1 MRFLSRKQFQWAMA
15 VLFAFFRNFE
25 LSAAVSTNLTL
36 KESKLANS
44 VILDE
49 IAVKNLRIETVTV
62 EEQTFEET
70 IFALGRIDVRP
81 GFSAILS
88 SRIPGRALKVEAL
101 PDHEVKEGEALVIVE
116 SRQPGSPPPQ
126 VTLTAPISG
135 IISEINIVPGQPI
148 SPDNALLRIVQLE
161 SVYGIARIPESLASQ
176 LHTGLKAT
184 VTVPG
189 WKGIQWNTQIE
200 HLGAVADPESG
211 TLEAAFHIKNDDLK
225 LRPGMRAEFSI
236 VVDRR
241 DGVMSVPLS
250 AVQGDAASRFVFV
263 ADDSIPH
270 AFIKVPVEIGAM
282 NERFAEITRGL
293 FPGDRVVTE
302 GAYSLGFA
310 GKGTVSLKEAL
321 DAAHGHEHNPDGSD
335 ITPEQKATQ
344 PKGRSASH
352 AHGFSTLTLFSLI
365 GNAILLI
372 LLAFAARRRATA
384 SRSSDPPE

>member
-1 MRFLSRKQFQWAMA
+1 MLS
-15 VLFAFFRNFE
+15 E
-25 LSAAVSTNLTL
+25 LPAAVSTNLSL
-36 KESKLANS
+36 NESKIANS

-49 IAVKNLRIETVTV
+49 FAVKNLRIQTVTV

-81 GFSAILS
+81 GFSAVLS
-88 SRIPGRALKVEAL
+88 SRIPGRALKVAAL
-101 PDHEVKEGEALVIVE
+101 PDHEVAEGEVLVVVE
-116 SRQPGSPPPQ
+116 SRQPGNPPPQ
-126 VTLTAPISG
+126 VSLTAPIAG

-148 SPDNALLRIVQLE
+148 SADDALLRIVKLD

-176 LHTGLKAT
+176 LRTGLKAT

-189 WKGIQWNTQIE
+189 WAKIQWNTQIE

-211 TLEAAFHIKNDDLK
+211 TLEAAFHIENDDLK

-236 VVDRR
+236 VVDQR
-241 DGVMSVPLS
+241 DAVMSVPRVAL
-250 AVQGDAASRFVFV
+250 QGDPASRFVFV

-270 AFIKVPVEIGAM
+270 AFLKVPVEVGAA

-302 GAYSLGFA
+302 GAYSLAFA

-321 DAAHGHEHNPDGSD
+321 DAAHGHEHNPDGSE
-335 ITPEQKATQ
+335 IAPGQTATNS
-344 PKGRSASH
+344 KGASASH
-352 AHGFSTLTLFSLI
+352 AHGFSTLTLLSLV
-365 GNAILLI
+365 GNVILLI
-372 LLAFAARRRATA
+372 LLALAARRRATA
-384 SRSSDPPE
+384 SRKSDSSE